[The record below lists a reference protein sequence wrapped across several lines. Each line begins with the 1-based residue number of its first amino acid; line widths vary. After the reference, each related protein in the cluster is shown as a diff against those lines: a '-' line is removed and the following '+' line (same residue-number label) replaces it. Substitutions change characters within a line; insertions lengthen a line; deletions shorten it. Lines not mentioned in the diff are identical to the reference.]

1 MKELEKTK
9 RISVAAVLFI
19 LIILIGLL
27 SYKRPKH
34 IYAVNPQSTLE
45 NIVSND
51 FYISQDELAELDMEL
66 IDVRN
71 KFEFEKGHIENA
83 LNMYAPEILNDQNFD
98 VLKQFDAENKFVVLY
113 GANPTEA
120 LAPYMMLYQIGIKN
134 LKILSIE
141 TSYSKN
147 KLTIDNVKEENSGP
161 EFEILTNYL
170 EKNGNYIYTSSP
182 SIILASEINENLKND
197 KYLVV
202 DIRNSDW
209 YGYGH
214 IKNSKNVNP
223 ADLLSFFE
231 NEIDPKNFD
240 KIAIACYSGQSAS
253 YYTSLLRLYGID
265 NVYSLKW
272 GMSSWTD
279 GFAKIAWA
287 KNSKD
292 GFSSK
297 LEKKGNPKPSP
308 GVAPI
313 LETRKR
319 KGKEILK
326 ERLTELFSISY
337 SKSIVNSTVAFKSP
351 QDYFIINYT
360 NEDNYNT
367 GHLKGAVHYQPNKN
381 LASEVNLLSI
391 PADKKILVNSNT
403 GLNAAY
409 LVAYL
414 DVLGYDTY
422 NLAYG
427 SNSYMNSTLVEKKWN
442 GWTKD
447 DVKNYPVEGKP
458 KPKKIIPVKK
468 KKKMP
473 VEGGC

>member
-223 ADLLSFFE
+223 ADLLSFF
-231 NEIDPKNFD
+231 
-240 KIAIACYSGQSAS
+240 
-253 YYTSLLRLYGID
+253 
-265 NVYSLKW
+265 
-272 GMSSWTD
+272 
-279 GFAKIAWA
+279 
-287 KNSKD
+287 
-292 GFSSK
+292 
-297 LEKKGNPKPSP
+297 
-308 GVAPI
+308 
-313 LETRKR
+313 
-319 KGKEILK
+319 
-326 ERLTELFSISY
+326 
-337 SKSIVNSTVAFKSP
+337 
-351 QDYFIINYT
+351 
-360 NEDNYNT
+360 
-367 GHLKGAVHYQPNKN
+367 
-381 LASEVNLLSI
+381 
-391 PADKKILVNSNT
+391 
-403 GLNAAY
+403 
-409 LVAYL
+409 
-414 DVLGYDTY
+414 
-422 NLAYG
+422 
-427 SNSYMNSTLVEKKWN
+427 
-442 GWTKD
+442 
-447 DVKNYPVEGKP
+447 
-458 KPKKIIPVKK
+458 
-468 KKKMP
+468 
-473 VEGGC
+473 